1 VSDDLLQRTATAIR
15 QHQLFAP
22 GQKIMVAVSGG
33 ADSMVLLHLL
43 NSLAPKNNWRL
54 SVAHFNHQLRG
65 RASKADEHLVRRTAK
80 KLHLPFFVGRA
91 DVMSVAT
98 RSKISIEMAA
108 RHLRHAFFARAAR
121 RHKIRTLA
129 LAHHADDQVELFFLR
144 LLRGTGGTGIAGM
157 VSLGT
162 SAADSNLSL
171 ARPLLGFG
179 KSDLVGFAES
189 VGITF
194 REDKSNRS
202 SDHLRNRI
210 RNELMPLLK
219 EHYQPGLNA
228 ALLRLMEII
237 GAESAV
243 AEDLARKWLEN
254 NRALGRTRSAKRFS
268 SLNIAVQRKVLQ
280 QQLIKLGIIPDF
292 GLVEALRESVEKW
305 TSVSLGLSIARDL
318 TGMLSL
324 RRSNPLHF
332 KANELKLTLSNRAG
346 GATFA
351 GRKFRWSIK
360 KSLGF
365 KGFLPPQS
373 MTEFFDADKIGSK
386 IILRHWRAGDRFQP
400 IGMPSPV
407 KLQDLFVNL
416 KIPAARR
423 RELVLAT
430 NQKGD
435 IFWVE
440 SLRIADP
447 FKLTPGTRRQLSWQ
461 WSSVA

>member
-1 VSDDLLQRTATAIR
+1 
-15 QHQLFAP
+15 
-22 GQKIMVAVSGG
+22 
-33 ADSMVLLHLL
+33 
-43 NSLAPKNNWRL
+43 
-54 SVAHFNHQLRG
+54 
-65 RASKADEHLVRRTAK
+65 
-80 KLHLPFFVGRA
+80 
-91 DVMSVAT
+91 
-98 RSKISIEMAA
+98 
-108 RHLRHAFFARAAR
+108 
-121 RHKIRTLA
+121 
-129 LAHHADDQVELFFLR
+129 
-144 LLRGTGGTGIAGM
+144 
-157 VSLGT
+157 
-162 SAADSNLSL
+162 
-171 ARPLLGFG
+171 
-179 KSDLVGFAES
+179 
-189 VGITF
+189 
-194 REDKSNRS
+194 
-202 SDHLRNRI
+202 
-210 RNELMPLLK
+210 
-219 EHYQPGLNA
+219 
-228 ALLRLMEII
+228 MEII